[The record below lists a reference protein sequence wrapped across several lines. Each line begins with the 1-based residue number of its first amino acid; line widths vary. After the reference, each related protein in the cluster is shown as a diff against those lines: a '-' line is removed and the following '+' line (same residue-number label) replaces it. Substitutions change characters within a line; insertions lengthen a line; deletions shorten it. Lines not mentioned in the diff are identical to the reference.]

1 MDGERVIKRSVV
13 VMGVSL
19 ASLLTVGVIT
29 APDDEPGDG
38 PSRRPGAGAVAGY
51 SHDQLQGDANM
62 TEQMSTPNAAT
73 ASQSHTRDAQL
84 ARSQDPGYVA
94 ALEQHQADIDRM
106 LARGG

>member
-1 MDGERVIKRSVV
+1 MDGLRVIKRSLV

-19 ASLLTVGVIT
+19 ASLLTVGVFT
-29 APDDEPGDG
+29 APDDEPGDP
-38 PSRRPGAGAVAGY
+38 PSRRPTTGASY

-62 TEQMSTPNAAT
+62 TQQMSTPNAAT
-73 ASQSHTRDAQL
+73 GSQTHARDGQL
-84 ARSQDPGYVA
+84 ARSQDPGYLA